1 MARRRSANK
10 GPVRRLIPLF
20 VALCA
25 LGSFAQVAAAAEP
38 LNQNDPCSRAGR
50 NSCDTNGVGRYATY
64 RYGLRWFG
72 DYRKAVAGEDDPTFC
87 IDLRFWY
94 PSPKFQY
101 RERSTSGLRNKERKR
116 ISATRLA
123 YMNYALWKYGRS
135 DQVTRQAATML
146 YVHHLMDDGAP
157 GEIDPGAISPQI
169 EATFDRISDEAK
181 KFAGPYRV
189 VADLPSGLTVG
200 TASKLTVR
208 VISAAGN
215 NVPGISVNLDARG
228 LSGIPGELRTGTDGT
243 LQVPFTPTSAGQL
256 SVTATANGLASE
268 TPKLYVPTRGEA
280 ARSGQRLVSA
290 AGTARSVQ
298 AQAAVAP
305 AQVSVKTTATP
316 STLGAGGQ
324 STDAVTISGAP
335 AGWSANVEVR
345 LYGPFATREEI
356 VCTGTP
362 ISTNTYS
369 AGPGESRT
377 PPTTLNAPGY
387 YGYQLTVP
395 STADVLGTTTPCVP
409 DEEVVR
415 VQSQPVVQTVVTK
428 SSLAPGELLADT
440 VSVSGLAGQTVTVK
454 WKLYGPYPAADAMT
468 CQGAAFAE
476 GSFVATQD
484 GTYVTEAV
492 KLSVPGYYTYRE
504 SIDETGQVK
513 GVETPC
519 AEASETA
526 IVRGAPA
533 IRTQVSEAQ
542 TAPGSQL
549 RDTAVVTGLGALR
562 AEVQAELW
570 GPYATQAEMRCEGT
584 PFWSGTFTANGD
596 GTYLT
601 DPVTLTKA
609 GYYTYRERI
618 LPTGA
623 FAGVETACG
632 EAAETTFTRAAP
644 QVKTTVSDA
653 VVGQKTSVADR
664 LVVTGLGQ
672 TPATVQVEL
681 FGPFATRAEIRCT
694 GTPYWRGTL
703 EVTGDGEFDTEEVT
717 VKRAGFY
724 TFRERIAETPTIAGH
739 EAACAEESETTL
751 AAPLIQTGRTA
762 PPLARRAANP
772 EQDARTAVGPRP
784 TRVRLMRL
792 GINADVASVGIDTKT
807 GELAVP
813 KDISRT
819 GWWRDGGAPS
829 GDEGATLIAGH
840 VDSAKRGAGAF
851 YRLKETKRGDRISVT
866 TVDGKQQV
874 YRVTMI
880 KTVAKNRLPQALF
893 TRTGDPKLYL
903 VTCGGPFNTAT
914 GHYRDNVVVTAVP
927 V

>member
-1 MARRRSANK
+1 
-10 GPVRRLIPLF
+10 LT
-20 VALCA
+20 LCA
-25 LGSFAQVAAAAEP
+25 LGSITPIASAAEP
-38 LNQNDPCSRAGR
+38 PNQNDPCSRAGR
-50 NSCDTNGVGRYATY
+50 DSCGTTGVGRYATY

-72 DYRKAVAGEDDPTFC
+72 DYRKAVAGETDPTFC

-94 PSPKFQY
+94 PSPTFRY
-101 RERSTSGLRNKERKR
+101 RERPTTNLKNKDGKR

-146 YVHHLMDDGAP
+146 YVHHLMGDGAP

-169 EATFDRISDEAK
+169 EATFDRIADEAK
-181 KFAGPYRV
+181 RYAGPYRV
-189 VADLPSGLTVG
+189 VTELPSGLSVG
-200 TASKLTVR
+200 TATKLTVR
-208 VISAAGN
+208 VVSAAGN
-215 NVPGISVNLDARG
+215 NVPGVAVNLDARG
-228 LSGIPGELRTGTDGT
+228 ITGLPGDLRTGSDGT
-243 LQVPFTPTSAGQL
+243 LQVPFTPTTAGQL
-256 SVTATANGLASE
+256 SVTATANGLASD

-290 AGTARSVQ
+290 AGTARSAQ

-305 AQVSVKTTATP
+305 AQIAVKTTATP

-324 STDAVTISGAP
+324 STDAVTITGAP

-345 LYGPFATREEI
+345 LYGPFATREAI

-362 ISTNTYS
+362 TSTNTYT

-377 PPTTLNAPGY
+377 PPTTLTAPGY

-395 STADVLGTTTPCVP
+395 STADVIGTTTPCVP

-428 SSLAPGELLADT
+428 SALSPGEQLADT
-440 VSVSGLAGQTVTVK
+440 VTVSGLAGQTVTVA
-454 WKLYGPYPAADAMT
+454 WKLFGPYASADAMT
-468 CQGAAFAE
+468 CQGAAYAE
-476 GSFVATQD
+476 GSFVAAQD
-484 GTYVTEAV
+484 GTYVTDPV

-504 SIDETGQVK
+504 AIAESGPVK
-513 GVETPC
+513 GVETAC
-519 AEASETA
+519 AEAAETA
-526 IVRGAPA
+526 IVRGTPA

-549 RDTAVVTGLGALR
+549 RDTAIVSGLGALK
-562 AEVQAELW
+562 ADVQVELW
-570 GPYATQAEMRCEGT
+570 GPFATQAEMRCDGT
-584 PFWSGTFTANGD
+584 PFWTGTFSAPGD

-618 LPTGA
+618 LPSGA
-623 FAGVETACG
+623 YSGVETACG

-644 QVKTTVSDA
+644 KVTTTVSDA
-653 VVGQKTSVADR
+653 VVGQKTSVADH

-672 TPATVQVEL
+672 TAATVQVEL

-694 GTPYWRGTL
+694 GTPYWRGSM
-703 EVTGDGEFDTEEVT
+703 EITGDGEFDTEEVT

-724 TFRERIAETPTIAGH
+724 TFRERIADAPTIAGT
-739 EAACAEESETTL
+739 ETACAEEAETTL

-762 PPLARRAANP
+762 PPLGRRAADP
-772 EQDARTAVGPRP
+772 EQDARAAAGPRP
-784 TRVRLMRL
+784 TRLRVMRL
-792 GINADVASVGIDTKT
+792 GISAEVSGVGIDTRT

-813 KDISRT
+813 KDIART
-819 GWWRDGGAPS
+819 GWWKDGAAP
-829 GDEGATLIAGH
+829 GNDAGATLIAGH

-851 YRLKETKRGDRISVT
+851 YRLKEAKKGDRITVT
-866 TVDGKQQV
+866 TVDGKQHD
-874 YRVTMI
+874 YRVTGV
-880 KTVAKNRLPQALF
+880 KTVAKNRLPQGLF

-927 V
+927 R

>member
-1 MARRRSANK
+1 
-10 GPVRRLIPLF
+10 VRRLIPLILSVCAF
-20 VALCA
+20 GALAPVA
-25 LGSFAQVAAAAEP
+25 SAAEP
-38 LNQNDPCSRAGR
+38 PNQNDPCSRAGR
-50 NSCDTNGVGRYATY
+50 DSCGTTGVGRYATY

-72 DYRKAVAGEDDPTFC
+72 DYRKAVTGEDDPTFC

-94 PSPKFQY
+94 PSPKFRY
-101 RERSTSGLRNKERKR
+101 RERSTTGLKNKEGKR

-146 YVHHLMDDGAP
+146 FVHHLMDDGAP

-169 EATFDRISDEAK
+169 ETTFNRISDEAK
-181 KFAGPYRV
+181 KYAGPYRV
-189 VADLPSGLTVG
+189 VASLPERATVG
-200 TASKLTVR
+200 TATKLTVR
-208 VISAAGN
+208 VVSAAGN
-215 NVPGISVNLDARG
+215 SVPGIPVNLDVRG
-228 LSGIPGELRTGTDGT
+228 VSGLPADLRTGSDGT
-243 LQVPFTPTSAGQL
+243 LQVPFTPTAAGEL
-256 SVTATANGLASE
+256 AVTATANGLASE

-290 AGTARSVQ
+290 AGTARSTQ
-298 AQAAVAP
+298 ATAAVAP
-305 AQVSVKTTATP
+305 AQVAVTTTATP

-324 STDAVTISGAP
+324 STDAVTITGAP

-345 LYGPFATREEI
+345 LYGPFPTREAI

-362 ISTNTYS
+362 VATHTYS

-377 PPTTLNAPGY
+377 PATTLTAPGY

-395 STADVLGTTTPCVP
+395 SSADVLGLTTPCVP

-415 VQSQPVVQTVVTK
+415 VQSQPVVQTVVTS
-428 SSLAPGELLADT
+428 SSLAPGESLADT

-454 WKLYGPYPAADAMT
+454 WKLFGPYPSADAMT
-468 CQGAAFAE
+468 CAGGAYAE
-476 GSFVATQD
+476 GSFVASQD
-484 GTYVTEAV
+484 GSYVTEKV
-492 KLSVPGYYTYRE
+492 KLTVPGYYTYRE

-526 IVRGAPA
+526 IVRGTPA

-549 RDTAVVTGLGALR
+549 RDTAIVSGLGALK
-562 AEVQAELW
+562 AEVQVELW

-584 PFWSGTFTANGD
+584 PFWTGTFTANGD
-596 GTYLT
+596 GSYLT

-609 GYYTYRERI
+609 GFYTYRERI
-618 LPTGA
+618 LPSGA

-694 GTPYWRGTL
+694 GTPYWKGTL
-703 EVTGDGEFDTEEVT
+703 EVAGDGEYDTEEVT

-724 TFRERIAETPTIAGH
+724 TFRERIAESPTIAGH
-739 EAACAEESETTL
+739 EAACGEEAETTL

-762 PPLARRAANP
+762 PPVARRTADP
-772 EQDARTAVGPRP
+772 EEDARTAAGPRP

-792 GINADVASVGIDTKT
+792 GINADLAAVGIDTKT

-813 KDISRT
+813 KDISRP
-819 GWWRDGGAPS
+819 GWWKDGAAPGS
-829 GDEGATLIAGH
+829 TQGATLIAGH

-851 YRLKETKRGDRISVT
+851 YRLKEAKKGDRVVVT
-866 TVDGKQQV
+866 TVDGKERI
-874 YRVTMI
+874 YRVTTV
-880 KTVAKNRLPQALF
+880 KTVAKNRLPQSLF
-893 TRTGDPKLYL
+893 SRTGDRKLYL

-914 GHYRDNVVVTAVP
+914 GHYRDNVVLTAVP
-927 V
+927 L